1 MKGREGYLVTLCHE
15 YGIDIL
21 YAFGSRA
28 KEVKTWLRKD
38 SGGLLPSLSDIDIA
52 VRPISGRHL
61 DIKEKVQ
68 LTIALEDFFK
78 VPRAD
83 LVVIPEVD
91 PFLAANIIR
100 GERLFCRDPYRA
112 DNYELYI
119 LRRAGDLAPLERERL
134 ALIMEGK

>member
-1 MKGREGYLVTLCHE
+1 MKRREEYLANLCYE

-28 KEVKTWLRKD
+28 KEVKIWLKED
-38 SGGLLPSLSDIDIA
+38 LGDLPPSLSDIDIA
-52 VRPISGRHL
+52 VKPISGKYL

-83 LVVIPEVD
+83 LVVIPEAD